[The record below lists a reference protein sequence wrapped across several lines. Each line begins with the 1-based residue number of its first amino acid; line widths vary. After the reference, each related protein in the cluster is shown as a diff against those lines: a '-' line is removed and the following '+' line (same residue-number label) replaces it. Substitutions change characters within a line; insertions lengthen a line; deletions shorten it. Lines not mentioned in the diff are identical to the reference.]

1 MTGKN
6 FFRKFFSIYLWGNIL
21 AMGIIVLL
29 LCVGLKYGLDLYTHH
44 GQKVPVPN
52 VIHKTYSEAEDLLDA
67 MDLTVVVSDTD
78 YIKTLPPDCVLE
90 QSPMAGDT
98 VKPGRIVY
106 LKINASHS
114 PSYPVPDIIENS
126 SLRDAQAKLLAIG
139 FKLGDPE
146 YIPGEKEWVY
156 GLKCRGRN
164 LKTGDQVSVED
175 VLILQVGDGRRDLNQ
190 PIVYTDPIYLGD
202 SDDDEEESKN
212 TRSHYQRRAEP
223 ARTDNTPGSRPVM
236 DELAPPNLTVGS
248 STNE

>member
-6 FFRKFFSIYLWGNIL
+6 FVKKFFSLYLWGNIL
-21 AMGIIVLL
+21 AMAVIVLL
-29 LCVGLKYGLDLYTHH
+29 LSIGLKYGLDLYTHH

-67 MDLTVVVSDTD
+67 MALTVVVSDTD
-78 YIKTLPPDCVLE
+78 YVKTLPPDCVLE
-90 QSPMAGDT
+90 QSPTAGDT

-156 GLKCRGRN
+156 GLKCRGRS
-164 LKTGDQVSVED
+164 LKTGDMVSVED
-175 VLILQVGDGRRDLNQ
+175 VLIIQVGDGRRDLNM
-190 PIVYTDPIYLGD
+190 PIVYTEPAYLGEA
-202 SDDDEEESKN
+202 DDDEEENKKPR
-212 TRSHYQRRAEP
+212 THYQRKAEP
-223 ARTDNTPGSRPVM
+223 RTEAPSRPVM
-236 DELAPPNLTVGS
+236 TEQAPPTES
-248 STNE
+248 RSE

>member
-6 FFRKFFSIYLWGNIL
+6 FIKKFFSLYLWGNIL
-21 AMGIIVLL
+21 AMVVIVLL
-29 LCVGLKYGLDLYTHH
+29 LSIGLKYGLDLYTHH
-44 GQKVPVPN
+44 GQKVPVPD

-78 YIKTLPPDCVLE
+78 YVKTLPPDCVLE
-90 QSPMAGDT
+90 QSPTAGDT

-156 GLKCRGRN
+156 GLKCRGRS
-164 LKTGDQVSVED
+164 LKTGDMVSVED
-175 VLILQVGDGRRDLNQ
+175 VLIIQVGDGRRDLNM
-190 PIVYTDPIYLGD
+190 PVVYTEPAYLGTCP
-202 SDDDEEESKN
+202 SSIQSPPIWVRPTT
-212 TRSHYQRRAEP
+212 TRKRTRNRAYTIS
-223 ARTDNTPGSRPVM
+223 ARQSR
-236 DELAPPNLTVGS
+236 APRPPRAQ
-248 STNE
+248 

>member
-6 FFRKFFSIYLWGNIL
+6 FVKKFFSLYLWGNIL
-21 AMGIIVLL
+21 AMAVIVLL
-29 LCVGLKYGLDLYTHH
+29 LSIGLKYGLDLYTHH

-78 YIKTLPPDCVLE
+78 YVKTLPPDCVLE
-90 QSPMAGDT
+90 QSPTAGDT

-156 GLKCRGRN
+156 GLKCRGRS
-164 LKTGDQVSVED
+164 LKTGDMVSVED
-175 VLILQVGDGRRDLNQ
+175 VHHPGGRRPPRPEHAHRL
-190 PIVYTDPIYLGD
+190 Y
-202 SDDDEEESKN
+202 
-212 TRSHYQRRAEP
+212 RA
-223 ARTDNTPGSRPVM
+223 RLSG
-236 DELAPPNLTVGS
+236 
-248 STNE
+248 